1 MEKGHVCIANYPG
14 FDDVEKIGKLN
25 ALVCISSWMD
35 QRYEIFFIKK
45 SPKGFICYHSDKSD
59 V

>member
-35 QRYEIFFIKK
+35 QKYEIFFIKN
-45 SPKGFICYHSDKSD
+45 SQKGCYLLSFW
-59 V
+59 

>member
-1 MEKGHVCIANYPG
+1 MEKGHVCIANYLMMLK
-14 FDDVEKIGKLN
+14 KIGKLN